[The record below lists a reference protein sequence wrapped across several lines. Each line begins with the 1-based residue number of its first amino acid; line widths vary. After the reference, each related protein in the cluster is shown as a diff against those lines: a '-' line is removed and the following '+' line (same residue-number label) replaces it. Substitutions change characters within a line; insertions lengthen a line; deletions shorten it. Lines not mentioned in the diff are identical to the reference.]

1 MNDQPQTLTP
11 ELLADRPLPDP
22 GYEADK
28 EARGQVL
35 VIGGNHQMPGA
46 ALLAATAALRAG
58 AGKLTVATAESIAP
72 GLALALPEARVIGM
86 LETARGGLVWN
97 DGLASLAESFSAVV
111 VGPGF
116 LDEEAS
122 CALVAA
128 LLPAFEQSTVVLDA
142 LAMSGVQVFAQG
154 LRQPIVMTPH
164 AGEMAHL
171 TGWTK
176 EDICADPLGAA
187 LKAAAQWGTVVV
199 LKGANTVVATPDGT
213 AWRHH
218 ADTPGLATSGSGDT
232 LAGILGGLAARGASP
247 LDAALWAVVLHAQ
260 AGARL
265 SERHGALGF
274 LAREIAA
281 EIPAVLQTLG
291 PEPAAVRAMNERNPA
306 Q

>member
-1 MNDQPQTLTP
+1 MNAATSLPLGVPTL
-11 ELLADRPLPDP
+11 ARHPLPDP
-22 GYEADK
+22 GQDADK
-28 EARGQVL
+28 ETRGHVL

-58 AGKLTVATAESIAP
+58 AGKLTVATAERIAP

-97 DGLASLAESFSAVV
+97 DGLASLADKVAAVV

-122 CALVAA
+122 CALVVA
-128 LLPAFEQSTVVLDA
+128 LLPVFRESVVVLDA
-142 LAMSGVQVFAQG
+142 LAMGGALLLPDAPGPPLV
-154 LRQPIVMTPH
+154 LTPH

-171 TGWTK
+171 TGWPK
-176 EDICADPLGAA
+176 ESIAADPL
-187 LKAAAQWGTVVV
+187 AAAWRAATAWNATVV
-199 LKGANTVVATPDGT
+199 LKGAETVIATPQGR
-213 AWRHH
+213 AWTHH
-218 ADTPGLATSGSGDT
+218 GALPGLATSGSGDT
-232 LAGILGGLAARGASP
+232 LAGLLGGLAARGACA

-265 SERHGALGF
+265 AARHGPLGF

-281 EIPAVLQTLG
+281 EVPAVLQALCPT
-291 PEPAAVRAMNERNPA
+291 PAAPQQNVNA